1 MGALVFRC
9 PSTREPFRSDF
20 RATREEL
27 KRISPTA
34 TMELRC
40 EICKERHLFV
50 VTECTID
57 DRA

>member
-9 PSTREPFRSDF
+9 PTTYEIFRSNF

-27 KRISPTA
+27 KRISSTA

-40 EICKERHLFV
+40 EICKERHVFV
-50 VTECTID
+50 VTE
-57 DRA
+57 